1 MGAGVEM
8 RIIRAQNA
16 AGLTDIRMEYLI
28 EDFPEMPQEQAE
40 HIRAKLPRYYAEH
53 LNVDFFAYIAE
64 DNGKPVGSAFLVINE
79 MPPNSNF
86 PNGRIGTVLNVYVAP
101 DYRRQ
106 GIASS
111 LMEMLISDAKAM
123 ELDYIELKASA
134 DGYPLYKKLGFEES
148 VSAFRPM
155 KLRC

>member
-1 MGAGVEM
+1 ME
-8 RIIRAQNA
+8 IFRAQNA
-16 AGLTDIRMEYLI
+16 AGLTDIRMEYLL
-28 EDFPEMPQEQAE
+28 EDFPEMSNEQAA

-86 PNGRIGTVLNVYVAP
+86 PNGRTGTVLNVYVAP

-106 GIASS
+106 GIASK
-111 LMEMLISDAKAM
+111 LMEMLISDAKTM
-123 ELDYIELKASA
+123 ELDFIKLEASA
-134 DGYPLYKKLGFEES
+134 DGYPLYKKLGFEDS
-148 VSAFRPM
+148 VSSFRPM
-155 KLRC
+155 KLRF